1 MYHFQAFAIKLSQ
14 RLRAKQSINSV
25 RTTQPLQLETW
36 NTEIRF
42 TFTISVVSCGDISL
56 RCATFN
62 YTAERLFNDAK
73 NVLHSLM

>member
-1 MYHFQAFAIKLSQ
+1 MYRFQAFAIKLSQ

-42 TFTISVVSCGDISL
+42 TFAISVVSCGDISL

-62 YTAERLFNDAK
+62 YAAERLFSDAK
-73 NVLHSLM
+73 MCCIL